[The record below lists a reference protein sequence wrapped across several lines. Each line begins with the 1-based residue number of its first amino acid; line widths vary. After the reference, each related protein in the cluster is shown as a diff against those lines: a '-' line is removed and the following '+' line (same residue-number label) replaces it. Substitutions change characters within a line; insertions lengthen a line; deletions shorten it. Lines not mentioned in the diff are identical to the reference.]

1 MADTLLPAGVVSCQ
15 AKASASKLALAAS
28 LPAVLAAHP
37 ALAVVSVRHLQLL
50 WAYPRGTAPELPG
63 SEQVDERLGGEGT
76 SKILG
81 ISSVEGWPIIIVL
94 GLVWAL
100 YYASQKDLDAQNRG
114 EGDDSGVGL

>member
-1 MADTLLPAGVVSCQ
+1 M
-15 AKASASKLALAAS
+15 
-28 LPAVLAAHP
+28 
-37 ALAVVSVRHLQLL
+37 
-50 WAYPRGTAPELPG
+50 
-63 SEQVDERLGGEGT
+63 DERLGGEGT

-81 ISSVEGWPIIIVL
+81 ISSVEGWPIIIVF